1 MKNKPSDKDTGPTPQ
16 QVRSWIN
23 RQRTLAQPNQTY
35 IRWLRKN
42 FRVTVE
48 ATVIKRNL
56 SDI

>member
-1 MKNKPSDKDTGPTPQ
+1 MKGFSRIATSQPSPQ

-23 RQRTLAQPNQTY
+23 RQRTLPQPNQTY

-48 ATVIKRNL
+48 AEVIKKGEVK
-56 SDI
+56 